1 MLDPGGLPNPTT
13 LWMDSG
19 YSFFPDLSIQ
29 PPIPALISPPRPTG
43 STTPSGGST
52 GIASLFYDLR

>member
-19 YSFFPDLSIQ
+19 YSFFPDPTYQFNLPYQPSSLS
-29 PPIPALISPPRPTG
+29 PLP
-43 STTPSGGST
+43 
-52 GIASLFYDLR
+52 LFVMQV

>member
-19 YSFFPDLSIQ
+19 YSFFPDPTYQFNLPYLPSSLS
-29 PPIPALISPPRPTG
+29 PLPLFVMHDVRPVDRDSP
-43 STTPSGGST
+43 
-52 GIASLFYDLR
+52 